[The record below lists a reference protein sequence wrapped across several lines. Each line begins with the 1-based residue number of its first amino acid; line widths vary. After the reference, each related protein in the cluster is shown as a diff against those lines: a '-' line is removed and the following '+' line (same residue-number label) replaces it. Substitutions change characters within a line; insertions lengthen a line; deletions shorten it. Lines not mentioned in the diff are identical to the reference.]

1 MATGRIVRVACTLA
15 LTAATL
21 TSCGP
26 AAGSQTTIGVEE
38 TRRSRLELINADLY
52 PDTEAVP
59 PKEAPS
65 RLQRIDEVFYPAT
78 PDTSDCRVGKPC

>member
-1 MATGRIVRVACTLA
+1 MAMRRIERIACTLA

-26 AAGSQTTIGVEE
+26 AAGSQTTIGVEG
-38 TRRSRLELINADLY
+38 TRTSRLQIINERLY
-52 PDTEAVP
+52 PDSVAVP
-59 PKEAPS
+59 PGEARS

-78 PDTSDCRVGKPC
+78 PDTSDCRSGKAC